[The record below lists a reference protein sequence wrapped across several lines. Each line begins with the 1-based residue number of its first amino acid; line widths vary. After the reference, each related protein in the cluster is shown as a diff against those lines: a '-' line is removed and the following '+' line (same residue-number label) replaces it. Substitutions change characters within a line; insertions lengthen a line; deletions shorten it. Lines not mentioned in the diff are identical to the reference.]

1 MSRTQLITKQA
12 VADQL
17 GLAVRTIERMV
28 LERRINYVKITG
40 KAIRFRQEDIE
51 KMIERRTVKAKIA

>member
-1 MSRTQLITKQA
+1 MSRTQLITKQD

-40 KAIRFRQEDIE
+40 KAIRFRQDDIDR
-51 KMIERRTVKAKIA
+51 MIERRTVKAKIA